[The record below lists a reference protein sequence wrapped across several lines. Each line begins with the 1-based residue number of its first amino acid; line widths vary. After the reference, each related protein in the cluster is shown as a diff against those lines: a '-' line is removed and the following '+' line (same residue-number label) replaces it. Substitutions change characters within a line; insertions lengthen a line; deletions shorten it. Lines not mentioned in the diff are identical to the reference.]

1 MNRTPSAKGPI
12 PPIPPPL
19 AMVARALFGRAPF
32 FRQVENCAKQA
43 QAARQEVADNWDQ
56 ISMCRTAVLIL
67 TVVLLPLAAGADV
80 VRRSAIPDAYLGT
93 WAADAG
99 KCGES
104 DKGGVVLAAKAYTS
118 SAANCTVDF
127 VSETAGARGAIY
139 SARLQCSNP
148 ASKSKAK
155 SISNLI
161 IRPES
166 TDRISIGS
174 SFDSLT
180 PYRRCPATGSAAP

>member
-1 MNRTPSAKGPI
+1 
-12 PPIPPPL
+12 
-19 AMVARALFGRAPF
+19 
-32 FRQVENCAKQA
+32 
-43 QAARQEVADNWDQ
+43 
-56 ISMCRTAVLIL
+56 MCRTAVLIL
-67 TVVLLPLAAGADV
+67 TIVLLPLAAGADV

-93 WAADAG
+93 WAADAE

-104 DKGGVVLAAKAYTS
+104 DKVGVVLAAKAYTS

-148 ASKSKAK
+148 AAKGKTK

-161 IRPES
+161 IRPDS
-166 TDRISIGS
+166 ADRISIGP
-174 SFDSLT
+174 SFDRLT
-180 PYRRCPATGSAAP
+180 IYQRCPSSGSGAKP